1 MVDVDNNDEH
11 MAMAAIEE
19 VADCMENFDESTMD
33 SFDDAY
39 LNELAIDNSAD
50 LNRYPMHIR
59 RNRLL
64 ELLNVGYPVLRSNRV
79 ATHFL
84 NSW

>member
-19 VADCMENFDESTMD
+19 AADCMENFDESTMD
-33 SFDDAY
+33 SFDDAD

-50 LNRYPMHIR
+50 LI
-59 RNRLL
+59 
-64 ELLNVGYPVLRSNRV
+64 SK
-79 ATHFL
+79 
-84 NSW
+84 